1 MTTSVPYVLRLYIA
15 GATPQSSN
23 AVEALR
29 AVCEEHLHGRYEL
42 RVIDVFQQPELAES
56 ADIVAVPTLVKH
68 LPAPVSRVVGDL
80 SSSHRIQVALDLATN
95 GRDERDVHGR

>member
-1 MTTSVPYVLRLYIA
+1 VTTAGFYVLRLYIA

-29 AVCEEHLHGRYEL
+29 AVCEEHLRGRYEL

-56 ADIVAVPTLVKH
+56 DEIIAVPTLVKK

-80 SSSHRIQVALDLATN
+80 SNVHRIRVALDLAAHGT
-95 GRDERDVHGR
+95 DERGAHG